1 MKENQQHGNGGKSGS
16 FFFFTEDKQFIIKTM
31 SKKEKNILMDLLPN
45 MVKYL
50 IDNGGKSLISRN
62 YGIFRIKCKGMS
74 SIYLM
79 L

>member
-1 MKENQQHGNGGKSGS
+1 
-16 FFFFTEDKQFIIKTM
+16 M
-31 SKKEKNILMDLLPN
+31 SKKEKNILLELLPN

-79 L
+79 LQKNNLKPRANNEI